1 MKKMKKI
8 RLKVRPEER
17 KLILIIVVSLLVFT
31 SQVIVTVKSGNVNFF
46 IADGIIVILII
57 CLIDRSK
64 RRMDRRKLNLSTS
77 ISKRQVINSLI
88 ILLITIS
95 IKTTLIS
102 F

>member
-1 MKKMKKI
+1 MKKI